1 MRLELTGRHVDITP
15 ALRRLVTAKL
25 SKLERMLNHRAV
37 SAQAVLSR
45 EKHSVRADITLHARG
60 EKFLHGVGNADGWET
75 SIGEAI
81 AKISQ
86 QAERVKSKFTD
97 RKRRGVRGTAAVA
110 ETGEAASVKPA
121 AITANIVGQVPS
133 GTTGAAFGADLKT
146 LIAGMLSANLQV
158 SSLVLIMSQQMALS
172 LSLIRTSLGVK
183 LYPDISMQGGY
194 LEGIPVIASEAIT
207 SVGSPATGMIVA
219 VNAKDVFLADDGM
232 VSVDVS
238 DQASLEMSDAPAQDG
253 TTGGGA
259 SMVSLF
265 QTNMIALRAEREI
278 NWKLMRAAS

>member
-110 ETGEAASVKPA
+110 EAGEAAAARPAGPVRERIRMPRIFKATRQAIKPMSVADA
-121 AITANIVGQVPS
+121 AREVEAGDGLVI
-133 GTTGAAFGADLKT
+133 FRDLDRDSISVLYRQRNGELT
-146 LIAGMLSANLQV
+146 LV
-158 SSLVLIMSQQMALS
+158 E
-172 LSLIRTSLGVK
+172 T
-183 LYPDISMQGGY
+183 
-194 LEGIPVIASEAIT
+194 EA
-207 SVGSPATGMIVA
+207 
-219 VNAKDVFLADDGM
+219 
-232 VSVDVS
+232 
-238 DQASLEMSDAPAQDG
+238 
-253 TTGGGA
+253 
-259 SMVSLF
+259 
-265 QTNMIALRAEREI
+265 
-278 NWKLMRAAS
+278 